1 MNHDHI
7 LANQR
12 SRSSFGL
19 TITDCIHRCWRPDRR
34 GLHRQ
39 PDAAGQQSYRPDL
52 YDGSVVGKWLEML
65 KEIDPRVTRAAFI
78 INPKTSSFPLLA
90 RETETVAQSLLIEL
104 TLSTIENA
112 G

>member
-1 MNHDHI
+1 
-7 LANQR
+7 
-12 SRSSFGL
+12 
-19 TITDCIHRCWRPDRR
+19 
-34 GLHRQ
+34 
-39 PDAAGQQSYRPDL
+39 
-52 YDGSVVGKWLEML
+52 ML